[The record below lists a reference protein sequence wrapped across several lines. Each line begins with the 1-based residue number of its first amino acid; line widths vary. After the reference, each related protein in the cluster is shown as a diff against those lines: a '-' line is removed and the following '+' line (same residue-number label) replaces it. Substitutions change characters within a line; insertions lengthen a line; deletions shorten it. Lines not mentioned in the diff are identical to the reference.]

1 MILNQILVIKG
12 ERFCFE
18 IAINQLCGGSP
29 AGNSLTFSVLFP

>member
-18 IAINQLCGGSP
+18 ITINQPCGGAP
-29 AGNSLTFSVLFP
+29 AGNSLAFSVLFP